1 MTTLANIKPTDKEM
15 YVANI
20 FPLTP
25 KLSGNT
31 YLLLFNLNV
40 PNRLGPPYRLVDG
53 TIVPIVLMLQVI
65 L

>member
-1 MTTLANIKPTDKEM
+1 MTTLGNVEPTGQEM
-15 YVANI
+15 YAAKI

-40 PNRLGPPYRLVDG
+40 PNRLGPPYRLVYG
-53 TIVPIVLMLQVI
+53 TSNL
-65 L
+65 